1 MIILDFLCTI
11 CKNDNRN
18 LARKGRK
25 MALENLEPKEVFHY
39 FEELTKIPR
48 GTYHTKAVS
57 DYCVNFAKELGL
69 EYMQDDTNNV
79 IIKKAGTVGYEDAEP
94 VIIQGHLD
102 MVCEKVQDS
111 THDFTKDPLDV
122 YVEDGYVQARGTT
135 LGGDDGIAIAYAMA
149 VLASKE
155 LEHPPIEAVFT
166 VDEEEGMGGANAIDL
181 SVLKGRMLLN
191 LDSDVEGTI
200 VAGCEG
206 GYENVIRIP
215 ADREEKEGAVLT
227 VSVDGLRGGHSGL
240 EIHEQHG
247 NANKLIGRMLMLLSA
262 EDVDFSLIAINGGS
276 KPNVITPFGE
286 CKIVLCP
293 SEVQKAKNIL
303 QECAEVLKEEFG
315 KDEPDLSVAVSEE
328 PVQKVK
334 AMTKESTRK
343 TIFLVA
349 ATPDGVQCFSR
360 NIKGLVETSLNLGIV
375 KTEDDQVTAIYRVRS
390 AVQSKKTYM
399 KKVLA
404 MWAEHLGGTSSV
416 EGEYPAWAYKTDSKI
431 RPIVV
436 DTYKELF
443 GVEPKVTT
451 IHAGLECGLFAGKL
465 ENLDCVSLGPDM
477 VSIHSPNEKLSIAS
491 TQRTWELLKAI
502 LKNCK

>member
-1 MIILDFLCTI
+1 
-11 CKNDNRN
+11 
-18 LARKGRK
+18 

-48 GTYHTKAVS
+48 GTYNTKAVS

-69 EYMQDDTNNV
+69 EYVQDDTNNV
-79 IIKKAGTVGYEDAEP
+79 IIKKAGTKGYENAEP
-94 VIIQGHLD
+94 VILQGHLD

-111 THDFTKDPLDV
+111 THDFTKDALDV

-149 VLASKE
+149 VLASKD

-191 LDSDVEGTI
+191 IDSEVEGTI

-206 GYENVIRIP
+206 GYENVIRLPIN
-215 ADREEKEGAVLT
+215 REEREGVVLT
-227 VSVDGLRGGHSGL
+227 VGVDGLRGGHSGL

-247 NANKLIGRMLMLLSA
+247 NANKLMGRMLMTLAA
-262 EDVDFSLIAINGGS
+262 ENIDFSLVGINGGS

-286 CKIVLCP
+286 SKIVLCP
-293 SEVQKAKNIL
+293 KETERAKAIL
-303 QECAEVLKEEFG
+303 SECAEVLKAEFRQ
-315 KDEPDLSVAVSEE
+315 DESGLSVTVSEE
-328 PVQKVK
+328 PEQKVN
-334 AMTKESTRK
+334 ALTKESTEK
-343 TIFLVA
+343 TIFLVT

-375 KTEDDQVTAIYRVRS
+375 KTEEEQVTAVYRVRS
-390 AVQSKKTYM
+390 AVQSKKNYM

-404 MWAEHLGGTSSV
+404 MWAKHLGGTSSV
-416 EGEYPAWAYKTDSKI
+416 EGEYPAWAYKTDSKL

-465 ENLDCVSLGPDM
+465 EGLDCVSIGPDM

-491 TQRTWELLKAI
+491 THRTWDLLKAI

>member
-1 MIILDFLCTI
+1 
-11 CKNDNRN
+11 
-18 LARKGRK
+18 

-48 GTYHTKAVS
+48 GTYNTKAVS

-69 EYMQDDTNNV
+69 EYIQDQANNV
-79 IIKKAGTVGYEDAEP
+79 IIKKAGTKGYEDADP
-94 VIIQGHLD
+94 IIIQGHLD
-102 MVCEKVQDS
+102 MVCEKVQGS
-111 THDFTKDPLDV
+111 THDFMKDPLDV
-122 YVEDGYVQARGTT
+122 YEEEGFVQARGTT

-149 VLASKE
+149 ILASDE

-206 GYENVIRIP
+206 GCENVVRIP
-215 ADREEKEGAVLT
+215 IEREEKEGTVLT
-227 VSVDGLRGGHSGL
+227 ISIDGLRGGHSGL

-247 NANKLIGRMLMLLSA
+247 NANKLMGRLLMTLAA
-262 EDVDFSLIAINGGS
+262 ENVAFSLVEIDGGS
-276 KPNVITPFGE
+276 KPNVITSFGE
-286 CKIVLCP
+286 SKIVLDP
-293 SEVQKAKNIL
+293 SDVEKAKEIL
-303 QECAEVLKEEFG
+303 KEYTDVLKEEFG
-315 KDEPDLSVAVSEE
+315 QDEPDLSVIVSEE
-328 PVQKVK
+328 LDQKVS
-334 AMTKESTRK
+334 AMTIESK
-343 TIFLVA
+343 KKVIFLVT

-375 KTEDDQVTAIYRVRS
+375 KTEEEWLTAVYRVRS
-390 AVQSKKTYM
+390 AVKSKKENM
-399 KKVLA
+399 KKTLA
-404 MWAEHLGGTSSV
+404 MWAEFLGGTFSV
-416 EGEYPAWAYKTDSKI
+416 EGEYPAWAYKIDSKI
-431 RPIVV
+431 RPVV
-436 DTYKELF
+436 VNTYKELF

-465 ENLDCVSLGPDM
+465 EDLDCVSLGPDM
-477 VSIHSPNEKLSIAS
+477 LSIHSPNEKLSVAS
-491 TQRTWELLKAI
+491 TQRTWELIKAI

>member
-1 MIILDFLCTI
+1 
-11 CKNDNRN
+11 
-18 LARKGRK
+18 
-25 MALENLEPKEVFHY
+25 MALENLEPKEVFYY

-48 GTYHTKAVS
+48 GTYNTKAVS

-69 EYMQDDTNNV
+69 EYIQDQANNV
-79 IIKKAGTVGYEDAEP
+79 IIKKAGTKGYEESEP

-102 MVCEKVQDS
+102 MVCEKIQSS
-111 THDFTKDPLDV
+111 THDFMKDPLDV
-122 YVEDGYVQARGTT
+122 YEEDGFVQARGTT
-135 LGGDDGIAIAYAMA
+135 LGGDDGIAIAYAMTI
-149 VLASKE
+149 LASND

-181 SVLKGRMLLN
+181 SVLKGCMLLN

-206 GYENVIRIP
+206 GCENVIRIP
-215 ADREEKEGAVLT
+215 VEREEKEGTVLT
-227 VSVDGLRGGHSGL
+227 ISIDGLRGGHSGL

-247 NANKLIGRMLMLLSA
+247 NANKLMGRLLMTLAA
-262 EDVDFSLIAINGGS
+262 EKVEFSLIKIDGGS
-276 KPNVITPFGE
+276 KPNVITSFGE
-286 CKIVLCP
+286 SKIVLCP
-293 SEVQKAKNIL
+293 SEVEKAKEVL
-303 QECAEVLKEEFG
+303 QEYTDVLKAEFG
-315 KDEPDLSVAVSEE
+315 QDEPDLSIVVSEE
-328 PVQKVK
+328 PEQKVC
-334 AMTKESTRK
+334 AMTKESK
-343 TIFLVA
+343 KKVIFLVT

-375 KTEDDQVTAIYRVRS
+375 NTEEEQITAVYRVRS
-390 AVQSKKTYM
+390 AVKSKKENM

-404 MWAEHLGGTSSV
+404 MWAEYLNGTFSV
-416 EGEYPAWAYKTDSKI
+416 EGEYPAWAYKIDSKI

-436 DTYKELF
+436 NTYKELF

-465 ENLDCVSLGPDM
+465 EDLDCVSLGPEM
-477 VSIHSPNEKLSIAS
+477 LSIHSPNEKLSVAS
-491 TQRTWELLKAI
+491 TQRTWELIKAI

>member
-1 MIILDFLCTI
+1 
-11 CKNDNRN
+11 
-18 LARKGRK
+18 

-39 FEELTKIPR
+39 FEELTRIPR
-48 GTYHTKAVS
+48 GTYNTKAVS

-69 EYMQDDTNNV
+69 EYIQDQANNV
-79 IIKKAGTVGYEDAEP
+79 IIKKAGTKGYEESEP

-102 MVCEKVQDS
+102 MVCEKIQGS
-111 THDFTKDPLDV
+111 THDFMKDPLDV
-122 YVEDGYVQARGTT
+122 YEEDGFVQARGTT

-149 VLASKE
+149 ILASNE

-206 GYENVIRIP
+206 GCENVVRIP
-215 ADREEKEGAVLT
+215 IEREEKEGTVLT
-227 VSVDGLRGGHSGL
+227 ISVDGLRGGHSGL

-247 NANKLIGRMLMLLSA
+247 NANKLMGRLLMTLAA
-262 EDVDFSLIAINGGS
+262 EKVAFSLVKIDGGS
-276 KPNVITPFGE
+276 KPNVITSFGE
-286 CKIVLCP
+286 SKIVLD
-293 SEVQKAKNIL
+293 SSDVEKAKEIL
-303 QECAEVLKEEFG
+303 QQCTHVLKDEFG
-315 KDEPDLSVAVSEE
+315 QDEPDLSVIVSEE
-328 PVQKVK
+328 IDQKVC
-334 AMTKESTRK
+334 AMTTESK
-343 TIFLVA
+343 KKVIFLVT

-375 KTEDDQVTAIYRVRS
+375 KTEEEQITAVYRVRS
-390 AVQSKKTYM
+390 AVKSKKENM
-399 KKVLA
+399 KKTLA
-404 MWAEHLGGTSSV
+404 MWAEFLGGTIAI
-416 EGEYPAWAYKTDSKI
+416 EGEYPAWAYKIDSKI

-436 DTYKELF
+436 NTYKELF
-443 GVEPKVTT
+443 GTEPKVTT

-465 ENLDCVSLGPDM
+465 EDLDCVSLGPEM
-477 VSIHSPNEKLSIAS
+477 LSIHSPNEKLNVAS

>member
-1 MIILDFLCTI
+1 
-11 CKNDNRN
+11 
-18 LARKGRK
+18 

-39 FEELTKIPR
+39 FEELTKIPH
-48 GTYHTKAVS
+48 GTYNTKEIS

-69 EYMQDDTNNV
+69 EYLQDETNNV
-79 IIKKAGTVGYEDAEP
+79 IIKKGGTKGYENAEP
-94 VIIQGHLD
+94 IIIQGHLD
-102 MVCEKVQDS
+102 MVCEKIQGS

-122 YVEDGYVQARGTT
+122 YEEDGFVQARGTT

-149 VLASKE
+149 ILASKD

-191 LDSDVEGTI
+191 LDSEVEGTI

-206 GYENVIRIP
+206 GYENVIKLP
-215 ADREEKEGAVLT
+215 VKREEREGTVLT
-227 VSVDGLRGGHSGL
+227 IHINGLKGGHSGL

-247 NANKLIGRMLMLLSA
+247 NANKLMGRLLMTLAA
-262 EDVDFSLIAINGGS
+262 EGVDFALTEINGGS

-286 CKIVLCP
+286 SKIILCP
-293 SEVQKAKNIL
+293 SLVQKAKNVI
-303 QECAEVLKEEFG
+303 QSYANVLKSEFAQ
-315 KDEPDLSVAVSEE
+315 DEINLTLTVSEE
-328 PVQKVK
+328 TGQKVN
-334 AMTKESTRK
+334 ALSKESTK
-343 TIFLVA
+343 KVIFLVT

-375 KTEDDQVTAIYRVRS
+375 KTEKEQVTVVYRVRS
-390 AVQSKKTYM
+390 AVQSKKDNM

-404 MWAEHLGGTSSV
+404 MWADCLGGTSSV

-443 GVEPKVTT
+443 GIEPKVTT

-465 ENLDCVSLGPDM
+465 EGLDSVSFGPDM